1 MSLKLKLTS
10 LFFLTLFFALGIMG
24 AELFRQSRRLGER
37 QRELIE
43 SSMLAQKKAE
53 LVRAVAVLRSELG
66 AEFPAGSAP
75 NPERA
80 KAIIAAANAGED
92 GYFFLYDL
100 DGVCLVHPRQPELV
114 GKNLQALVD
123 VRGRRVIPSLIETAR
138 SGGGFQQYSWKKPS
152 TGRITEKLGYVSLL
166 EPWGWIVGTG
176 VYLDDVERATRSAR
190 ESSEASVKSTLRQF
204 AVVALLALLTVFL
217 GGLGL
222 TVTEQRL
229 ADRKLRALADRI
241 VHLQEDERARVAR
254 DLHDGIVQV
263 LIAARFFIEAAR
275 QKFAADPVAAD
286 ALLVKAVEQL
296 DGAVGDVRRI
306 AHGLRPPTLDD
317 LGLGSALRELADE
330 TSARLGIPVK
340 FEDNLASAAPGGP
353 EAVALLRVAQEALVN
368 VERHA
373 RAKHVRMA
381 LGSGRSSKRVV
392 LEVEDDGCGFD
403 ARGSHPGSGLGN
415 MRHRIE
421 ELGGE
426 FRILSRPGRS
436 ELRAEVEVA
445 P

>member
-10 LFFLTLFFALGIMG
+10 LFFLTLFFAFGVMG

-53 LVRAVAVLRSELG
+53 LVRAVAFLRSELG
-66 AEFPAGSAP
+66 AEFPRGSAP

-123 VRGRRVIPSLIETAR
+123 AQGRRVIPSLIETAR
-138 SGGGFQQYSWKKPS
+138 SGGGFQHYSWKKPS

-176 VYLDDVERATRSAR
+176 VYLDDMERATRSAR
-190 ESSEASVKSTLRQF
+190 ESSEASVRSTLRQF
-204 AVVALLALLTVFL
+204 AVVALAALMAVFL

-229 ADRKLRALADRI
+229 ADRKLRALTDRI

-263 LIAARFFIEAAR
+263 LIAARFFIEAGR
-275 QKFAADPVAAD
+275 QKFARDPAAAD
-286 ALLVKAVEQL
+286 ALLVKSVEQL
-296 DGAVGDVRRI
+296 DGAVADVRRI

-317 LGLGSALRELADE
+317 LGLASALRELADE
-330 TSARLGIPVK
+330 ASARLGIPVR
-340 FEDNLASAAPGGP
+340 FEDGLANAAPGGP
-353 EAVALLRVAQEALVN
+353 QAVALLRVAQEALVN

-373 RAKHVRMA
+373 RAGQVRMTLA
-381 LGSGRSSKRVV
+381 SAGRGQRVV
-392 LEVEDDGCGFD
+392 LHVEDDGRGFD
-403 ARGSHPGSGLGN
+403 PRASHPGSGLGN
-415 MRHRIE
+415 MRHRVE

-426 FRILSRPGRS
+426 FRIVSRPGRT
-436 ELRAEVEVA
+436 ELSAELELTS
-445 P
+445 

>member
-10 LFFLTLFFALGIMG
+10 LFFLTLFFALGVMG
-24 AELFRQSRRLGER
+24 TELLRQSQRLGER
-37 QRELIE
+37 QRELLE

-53 LVRAVAVLRSELG
+53 LVRAVEFLESELG

-75 NPERA
+75 DPERA

-92 GYFFLYDL
+92 GYFFLYDR

-114 GKNLQALVD
+114 GKNLQSLVD
-123 VRGRRVIPSLIETAR
+123 ARGRRVIPSLIETAR
-138 SGGGFQQYSWKKPS
+138 SGGGFQHYAWKKPS
-152 TGRITEKLGYVSLL
+152 TGLVTEKLGYVSLL

-190 ESSEASVKSTLRQF
+190 ESSEASVKRTLREF
-204 AVVALLALLTVFL
+204 AVVALVALLAVFL

-263 LIAARFFIEAAR
+263 LIAARFFIEAGR
-275 QKFAADPVAAD
+275 QKLAREPD
-286 ALLVKAVEQL
+286 AGDMLLVKAVEQL
-296 DGAVGDVRRI
+296 DGAVADVRRI

-317 LGLGSALRELADE
+317 LGLASALRELADE
-330 TSARLGIPVK
+330 TSARLGIPVTL
-340 FEDNLASAAPGGP
+340 EDRLGSVEPGEP
-353 EAVALLRVAQEALVN
+353 QAVALLRVAQEALVN

-373 RAKHVRMA
+373 RANQVRMA
-381 LGSGRSSKRVV
+381 LATTGAGQRVV
-392 LEVEDDGCGFD
+392 LEVEDDGRGFD
-403 ARGSHPGSGLGN
+403 ARSNQSGSGLGN
-415 MRHRIE
+415 MRHRVE

-426 FRILSRPGRS
+426 FRIQSRPGRT
-436 ELRAEVEVA
+436 EIRAEFEVA

>member
-10 LFFLTLFFALGIMG
+10 LFFLTLFVALGVMG
-24 AELFRQSRRLGER
+24 TELLRQSKRLGER

-53 LVRAVAVLRSELG
+53 LVRAVAFLRSELG

-75 NPERA
+75 DPERA

-123 VRGRRVIPSLIETAR
+123 ARGRRVIPSLIETAR
-138 SGGGFQQYSWKKPS
+138 SGGGFQHYSWKKPS

-166 EPWGWIVGTG
+166 EPWGWMVGTG
-176 VYLDDVERATRSAR
+176 IYLDDVETATRSAR
-190 ESSEASVKSTLRQF
+190 EASEASVQRTLREF
-204 AVVALLALLTVFL
+204 AVVALAALVAVFL

-263 LIAARFFIEAAR
+263 LVATRFFIEAGR
-275 QKFAADPVAAD
+275 QKFAQDAQAAD

-296 DGAVGDVRRI
+296 DGAVTDVRRI

-317 LGLGSALRELADE
+317 LGLGPALRELADD
-330 TSARLGIPVK
+330 TSARLGIAVT
-340 FEDNLASAAPGGP
+340 FEERLGGVEPGAQQ
-353 EAVALLRVAQEALVN
+353 AVALLRVAQEALVN

-373 RAKHVRMA
+373 RANRVRMA
-381 LGSGRSSKRVV
+381 LGTAGDGRRVV
-392 LEVEDDGCGFD
+392 LRIEDDGRGFD
-403 ARGSHPGSGLGN
+403 ARESHAGAGLGN
-415 MRHRIE
+415 MRHRVE

-426 FRILSRPGRS
+426 FRIQSRPGRT
-436 ELRAEVEVA
+436 ELSAELEVA
-445 P
+445 A